1 MKGLTTSPKI
11 TNWINMKL
19 IGRRWTDSLVCQH
32 FFKYDVRLGFEKS
45 GQILG
50 INIDEEK
57 GENHE

>member
-1 MKGLTTSPKI
+1 
-11 TNWINMKL
+11 MKL